1 MQKNWPIAPQ
11 FVVPD
16 ANLIILEQQDTQ
28 FYYVYCLQNPH
39 PHIKL
44 NEEMPDA
51 SKYIDET
58 WVYIVDTLPEQQK
71 QRFEF
76 EETLSVPIGPD
87 SLMDEIGEYAQQLN
101 VHIC

>member
-1 MQKNWPIAPQ
+1 
-11 FVVPD
+11 
-16 ANLIILEQQDTQ
+16 
-28 FYYVYCLQNPH
+28 
-39 PHIKL
+39 
-44 NEEMPDA
+44 MPDA

-58 WVYIVDTLPEQQK
+58 WVYIVNTSPEQQK

-101 VHIC
+101 VHICWRWMLNT